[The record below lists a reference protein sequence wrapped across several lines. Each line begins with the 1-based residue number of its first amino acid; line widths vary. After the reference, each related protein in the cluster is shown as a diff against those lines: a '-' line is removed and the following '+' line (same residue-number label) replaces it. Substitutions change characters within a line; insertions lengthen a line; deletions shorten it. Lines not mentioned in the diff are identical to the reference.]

1 MTASHSEQDFNITA
15 ATVEPN
21 NDFVEAELLPDTPSP
36 FAFGMRAMFGLT
48 AIAAVQFALMA
59 YLGMLAGL
67 LVGVLVC
74 CLAIG
79 GVILYSI
86 VTGLKAG
93 SARMEQLD
101 RVAIRLVFGVLLLFF
116 GTMIAGG
123 GQILYTVIEENR
135 FTWRMQNELGFT
147 YTQQMM
153 WDGSQSKNV
162 LVVTKITPGG
172 PFDQAGVLQDDVLLT
187 DGTPHDFLQTFDENR
202 GQTVDVNVA
211 TLAAQST
218 GSLENAP
225 MRVVTVAVPQ

>member
-1 MTASHSEQDFNITA
+1 MLDAPTSSPASTDE
-15 ATVEPN
+15 
-21 NDFVEAELLPDTPSP
+21 FVEAELLPDAPSP

-67 LVGVLVC
+67 LIGVLVC
-74 CLAIG
+74 CIGIG
-79 GVILYSI
+79 GVMFYSI

-101 RVAIRLVFGVLLLFF
+101 RVAIRLVFGVLLLYF

-123 GQILYTVIEENR
+123 GQILYTVIESNR
-135 FTWRMQNELGFT
+135 FAWRMQNDLGFT
-147 YTQQMM
+147 YKQQMM
-153 WDGSQSKNV
+153 WDGSSSKNV
-162 LVVTKITPGG
+162 LVVTKIVPGG
-172 PFDQAGVLQDDVLLT
+172 PFDQAGVLQDDVILT
-187 DGTPHDFLQTFDENR
+187 DSMPHDFLKTFDENR

-225 MRVVTVAVPQ
+225 TRVVTVAVPP